1 MKDAVAYALLWW
13 LGLTAS
19 ADPYVACPAKVITFE
34 AAKLTVVTMEPGC
47 NG

>member
-19 ADPYVACPAKVITFE
+19 ADPFAACPAKVITFE
-34 AAKLTVVTMEPGC
+34 AARLTYVEMQRGC
-47 NG
+47 